1 MFMGI
6 SQILRMILGFALV
19 LFIPGYALTLA
30 LWPKTKRDIYEDIL
44 RILKERG
51 ISSVTIVAKL
61 EDIEDFV
68 SILEE
73 NGIGYGIYDKSI
85 KEKKVDEEAVKSSR
99 NLVLMDGLDF
109 EIDRGGKFVVD
120 LANNFEPQEDV
131 IKLEDTIDM
140 IERTTLSFGL
150 SIAIVPPL
158 GIVLDK
164 AGFGIRFGSILV
176 SLVLIIMLFFGIYY
190 YRRRRSEV

>member
-1 MFMGI
+1 M
-6 SQILRMILGFALV
+6 GFALV

-140 IERTTLSFGL
+140 IERATLSFGL